1 MLAYILTHTVTV
13 STTHCVWTRTHC
25 KTYLMLYTYIGTYTL
40 VYTVADACST
50 YLIPL
55 HYYCTCHCTCYLAP
69 PHTHYVVDIHQ
80 PSILMYVLLAVL
92 LVDTYLKVHT
102 C

>member
-13 STTHCVWTRTHC
+13 STTHCVWTSAHC

-55 HYYCTCHCTCYLAP
+55 YLLLYLLPCT
-69 PHTHYVVDIHQ
+69 PHTLH
-80 PSILMYVLLAVL
+80 
-92 LVDTYLKVHT
+92 
-102 C
+102 

>member
-1 MLAYILTHTVTV
+1 MLVVHTSYHYTTTVPVTV
-13 STTHCVWTRTHC
+13 PA
-25 KTYLMLYTYIGTYTL
+25 TL
-40 VYTVADACST
+40 
-50 YLIPL
+50 
-55 HYYCTCHCTCYLAP
+55 HH
-69 PHTHYVVDIHQ
+69 HTHYVVDIHQ